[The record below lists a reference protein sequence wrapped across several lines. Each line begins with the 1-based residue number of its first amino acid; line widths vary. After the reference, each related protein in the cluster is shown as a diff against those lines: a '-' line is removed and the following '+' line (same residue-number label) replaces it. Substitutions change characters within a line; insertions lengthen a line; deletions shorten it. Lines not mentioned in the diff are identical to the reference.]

1 MTGLLPA
8 LLLAA
13 AATLELSVG
22 ETSRVP
28 DTQASV
34 TFVRVVE
41 DSRCPKGVQ
50 CIWAGDATIE
60 VRVTSGGGEPELVR
74 LHLNA
79 QSAGDVVAKGLH
91 LTLQRL
97 DPYPEDGRAINDHDY
112 RAALAI
118 THD

>member
-1 MTGLLPA
+1 MS
-8 LLLAA
+8 
-13 AATLELSVG
+13 ATLELSVG
-22 ETSRVP
+22 DTVPVP

-50 CIWAGDATIE
+50 CVWEGDATIE
-60 VRVTSGGGEPELVR
+60 VRVTSGGSEPESVQ
-74 LHLNA
+74 LHLNPR
-79 QSAGDVVAKGLH
+79 SAGDVVAKGLH

-97 DPYPEDGRAINDHDY
+97 DPYPENGRSINGRDY

-118 THD
+118 THE

>member
-1 MTGLLPA
+1 MTGLLPV
-8 LLLAA
+8 LFLAV
-13 AATLELSVG
+13 AATLELGVG

-34 TFVRVVE
+34 TFVRVVD

-50 CIWAGDATIE
+50 CMWAGDATIE
-60 VRVTSGGGEPELVR
+60 VRVTSGGEPELVQ

-79 QSAGDVVAKGLH
+79 SDVLAKGLH

-97 DPYPEDGRAINDHDY
+97 DPYPENGRPINDRDY

-118 THD
+118 THE